1 MKRSWVEVDLNV
13 LQENVQAI
21 RGAISPETE
30 LICVVKANAYG
41 HGAIP
46 VAQRA
51 AQAGARWF
59 AVAYL
64 EEALKLRAA
73 LPSVTLLVLGVVDPA
88 DTGLLLEHRIIPIV
102 ATEEHG
108 MALALA
114 ARKFGQD
121 LEVHIKVDTGMGRL
135 GLPWEQAPEIIRRL
149 ANEPGLYI
157 SGICSH
163 FAKVEPRDPDA
174 AGTQASRFFGIANGA
189 EQLLGRKL
197 FKHLSSSRAILY
209 QKDWDLNGI
218 RPGISLYGYG
228 TGKRGMRFSTK
239 PILQWKA
246 YVMQVRSVPA
256 GFPVGYYGTWKAE
269 QPTDIATLAV
279 GYADG
284 YLRILSNKGY
294 VLIHGRRCP
303 VVGAV
308 SMNWIAVDVGPDSGV
323 KRGDVAVLIGEQG
336 SESVWADE
344 LALKCKTIPYEI
356 LTGID
361 ATIRRHYIF

>member
-1 MKRSWVEVDLNV
+1 MKRSWIEVDLNV
-13 LQENVQAI
+13 LQENAQAI
-21 RGAISPETE
+21 RAAISPGTE

-59 AVAYL
+59 AVAYV
-64 EEALKLRAA
+64 EEAIKLRAA
-73 LPSVTLLVLGVVDPA
+73 LPGVKLLVIGVVDPA
-88 DTGLLLEHRIIPIV
+88 DAGLLFEHQIIPVI

-114 ARKFGQD
+114 ARKFGRD
-121 LEVHIKVDTGMGRL
+121 LDVHIKIDTGMGRI

-149 ANEPGLYI
+149 SNESGLNI
-157 SGICSH
+157 TGICSH
-163 FAKVEPRDPDA
+163 FAKVEPKEPES
-174 AGTQASRFFGIANGA
+174 AGAQAERFFSIATGA

-209 QKDWDLNGI
+209 HQEWDLDGI
-218 RPGISLYGYG
+218 RPGIILYGYG
-228 TGKRGMRFSTK
+228 TGKRNMRFRTR

-246 YVMQVRSVPA
+246 LVMQVRSVPA

-308 SMNWIAVDVGPDSGV
+308 SMNWIAVDVGPASGV
-323 KRGDVAVLIGEQG
+323 KRGDEAVLIGEQG
-336 SESVWADE
+336 NESVWADE
-344 LALKCKTIPYEI
+344 LAAKCKTIAYEI

-361 ATIRRHYIF
+361 SSIRRHYIY

>member
-1 MKRSWVEVDLNV
+1 MKRSWIEVDLNI

-21 RGAISPETE
+21 RGAISPGTE

-41 HGAIP
+41 HGAVP

-51 AQAGARWF
+51 AQAGANWF

-73 LPSVTLLVLGVVDPA
+73 LPAVNLLVLGVVDPS
-88 DTGLLLEHRIIPIV
+88 DTELLLEHKVIPIV

-114 ARKFGQD
+114 ARKFGRD
-121 LEVHIKVDTGMGRL
+121 LEAHIKIDTGMGRL
-135 GLPWEQAPEIIRRL
+135 GLPWERAPDMIRRL
-149 ANEPGLYI
+149 AKEPGLNI
-157 SGICSH
+157 TGMCSH
-163 FAKVEPRDPDA
+163 FAKVEPAEPEA
-174 AGTQASRFFGIANGA
+174 AGTQADRFFSIAKEA
-189 EQLLGRKL
+189 EDLLGRRL

-218 RPGISLYGYG
+218 RPGIILYGYG
-228 TGKRGMRFSTK
+228 TGKKDMRFRTR

-246 YVMQVRSVPA
+246 FVMQVRSVPA
-256 GFPVGYYGTWKAE
+256 GLPIGYYGTYKTR

-294 VLIHGRRCP
+294 VLVHGRRCP
-303 VVGAV
+303 VVGRV

-336 SESVWADE
+336 NESVWANE
-344 LALKCKTIPYEI
+344 LAQKCITIPYEI

-361 ATIRRHYIF
+361 SSIRRQYIY